1 MGCNCK
7 CDCNGHENTATTV
20 VEGAPIVS
28 NVSQQRGTVGESA
41 VTAGQ
46 VTSETQPANKW
57 WKFWAEETFNSL
69 WIGDSH
75 KINIDG
81 KAKFKNRKN
90 KGQESGNGGGQ
101 KATGLGGGPKRQGT
115 WKKSARPPEKKV
127 SWLENLFGFRRKEE
141 SSGNGGD
148 KKVAGDGGVTAFEAA
163 GRNNNLTAQKITD
176 LADWFNYPQREQ
188 FLFNSEINEPMNG
201 SSNTVDHINPVEV
214 QGSEDIMGAES
225 FNFPFQQK
233 NADQYQ
239 SGDGR
244 RWIQSKRGW
253 SGSWFWQ
260 GSKMVA
266 TNFPEGTD
274 PDNYSEP
281 YLVIKT
287 RPNWAAWYDGLY
299 SIEFPNTAGY
309 GDGTHQKLMATKNAG
324 GGNNNKGRGAQMVL
338 DAYYENY
345 PSGWSYTSQGTGTH
359 DGEVYVLGGQPWI
372 DNTGELKVNG
382 QTWEEHKEEVNQAM
396 EGADFDRR
404 MQREKEENKKPKET
418 DYDYH
423 ARQIKIWE
431 KKLKQGHARE
441 EVKKYF
447 DYHEAQMAHYS
458 KGKGGRGKSGG
469 QQGPQAPHQPGQA
482 PMGGPNMFNTEQV
495 IWPQFT
501 QNISGQGRT
510 FANTIHPGMVI
521 PNPDNYPTPEG
532 NSPWAPY
539 VNIRTYGD
547 ILDAVYP
554 PYPSAMEWARNP
566 QNYKEYPSTDWY
578 TP

>member
-7 CDCNGHENTATTV
+7 CNCNGHENTAATV

-46 VTSETQPANKW
+46 VISETQPANKW

-69 WIGDSH
+69 WVGDNTGQAPTTH
-75 KINIDG
+75 
-81 KAKFKNRKN
+81 KNRNKN
-90 KGQESGNGGGQ
+90 TKSGNGGGQ

-141 SSGNGGD
+141 SSGNGGGQ
-148 KKVAGDGGVTAFEAA
+148 KVAGDGGVTAFEAA

-201 SSNTVDHINPVEV
+201 SSNTVDHINPTEV
-214 QGSEDIMGAES
+214 QGSEDIMGAE
-225 FNFPFQQK
+225 
-233 NADQYQ
+233 
-239 SGDGR
+239 
-244 RWIQSKRGW
+244 
-253 SGSWFWQ
+253 
-260 GSKMVA
+260 
-266 TNFPEGTD
+266 E
-274 PDNYSEP
+274 
-281 YLVIKT
+281 
-287 RPNWAAWYDGLY
+287 
-299 SIEFPNTAGY
+299 
-309 GDGTHQKLMATKNAG
+309 
-324 GGNNNKGRGAQMVL
+324 
-338 DAYYENY
+338 
-345 PSGWSYTSQGTGTH
+345 
-359 DGEVYVLGGQPWI
+359 
-372 DNTGELKVNG
+372 
-382 QTWEEHKEEVNQAM
+382 
-396 EGADFDRR
+396 
-404 MQREKEENKKPKET
+404 
-418 DYDYH
+418 
-423 ARQIKIWE
+423 
-431 KKLKQGHARE
+431 
-441 EVKKYF
+441 
-447 DYHEAQMAHYS
+447 
-458 KGKGGRGKSGG
+458 
-469 QQGPQAPHQPGQA
+469 
-482 PMGGPNMFNTEQV
+482 V